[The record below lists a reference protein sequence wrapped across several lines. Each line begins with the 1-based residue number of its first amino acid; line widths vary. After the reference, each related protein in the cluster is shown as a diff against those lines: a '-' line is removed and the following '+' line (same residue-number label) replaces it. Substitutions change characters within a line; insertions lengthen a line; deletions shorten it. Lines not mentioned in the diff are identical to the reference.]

1 MRQIIT
7 EGKAGKRSIYY
18 LNELDEAGL
27 SISKQAFDSRIEVSV
42 NNGSSTIFIEDKDGH
57 IRQKPFEYLNDIRRG
72 KPLTSRLL
80 MANAIQLMYNYCDIK
95 HLNPE
100 SMSMAQVSD
109 MINFMLGL
117 GVEAEP
123 GCSVTF
129 RSPKTVNAYLGSI
142 RTYLSEMGM
151 DKSGFVLAQPI
162 STISVIERDRLSR
175 VPRIKTAV
183 TVKTDP
189 KRNREVPKHIRPH
202 EMKEMVKLMR
212 DAGDIQ
218 SLLICNLQYGYGLR
232 SGEVLGITRE
242 DLVIEKYHNET
253 CYYVILRNRVSDH
266 TFQYCKNLLHPLSI
280 DEYTMGFYKDSYW
293 KIDIGEKLYNEL
305 IQYYTDSR
313 DTRKIAGSFH
323 CKNRDKLAEDKLS
336 AILSNTRAD
345 STEGGLNYYLFV
357 GDNGKVLS
365 GQTWNNHLT
374 KYYLAVGIE
383 PDKGCRY
390 ANCSHRL
397 RHGFAMWHAQY
408 RKEPLSLLELM
419 KLMRHASPDSTAVYY
434 TPLPEDQVKL
444 HEEYAAEMRELI
456 PEF

>member
-1 MRQIIT
+1 MRQVIT
-7 EGKAGKRSIYY
+7 EGKIGKRSVFY
-18 LNELDEAGL
+18 LNEIDEAGIATKKEL
-27 SISKQAFDSRIEVSV
+27 FDCKIEVIRRD
-42 NNGSSTIFIEDKDGH
+42 GKTDIFIEDKDGH
-57 IRQKPFEYLNDIRRG
+57 IRQKPFEYLNEVRRG

-80 MANAIQLMYNYCDIK
+80 MANAIQLMYTYCEIR

-100 SMSMAQVSD
+100 AMNMAQVSD

-117 GVEAEP
+117 GVDAEP
-123 GCSVTF
+123 NGSVTF

-142 RTYLSEMGM
+142 RAYLTEMDM

-175 VPRIKTAV
+175 APRIKTAV

-189 KRNREVPKHIRPH
+189 KRNREVPKHIRPE
-202 EMKEMVKLMR
+202 EMKKMVTLMKEN
-212 DAGDIQ
+212 GDIR

-232 SGEVLGITRE
+232 SGEALGLTRE
-242 DLVIEKYHNET
+242 DLVTEKEGDKT
-253 CYYVILRNRVSDH
+253 FYYIILRNRVSDKI
-266 TFQYCKNLLHPLSI
+266 FQYCKNLLHPLAQE
-280 DEYTMGFYKDSYW
+280 EYDLGFYRDSYW
-293 KIDIGEKLYNEL
+293 KIDIGQKLYDEL
-305 IQYYTDSR
+305 IQYYNNSR
-313 DTRKIAGSFH
+313 SQTNTEKI
-323 CKNRDKLAEDKLS
+323 LE
-336 AILSNTRAD
+336 NTKAD
-345 STEGGLNYYLFV
+345 SVNGEGLNYYLFA

-374 KYYLAVGIE
+374 KYYLEIGIE
-383 PDKGCRY
+383 PDHGRRY

-434 TPLPEDQVKL
+434 TPLPEDQIRL